1 MRIELYS
8 DWHSG
13 RPHYAGM
20 TGSCPAGKCPRCGSE
35 WRVVLRAPAG
45 ACLSIRVA
53 LRPVR
58 RERFGTVLRVGPER
72 RVPPIR
78 SPPGTAAQASM
89 AHAQRFMDALE
100 HDHSPREIASIP
112 AETID
117 GFKLRNGVARM
128 TPPASCPSTSM
139 RSSCAVIRARTPGA
153 AQRHNGGG
161 DNGPTASLADASERG
176 CGASA
181 SSGCAAIGRTASTA
195 RCVRDRYV
203 SR

>member
-1 MRIELYS
+1 MARN
-8 DWHSG
+8 
-13 RPHYAGM
+13 
-20 TGSCPAGKCPRCGSE
+20 
-35 WRVVLRAPAG
+35 LRAPAG
-45 ACLSIRVA
+45 ACLSVRLA

-58 RERFGTVLRVGPER
+58 RSAFGTVLRVRSRASGSAN
-72 RVPPIR
+72 R
-78 SPPGTAAQASM
+78 SPPGTAAQASR
-89 AHAQRFMDALE
+89 ARAQRFMDALE

-117 GFKLRNGVARM
+117 GFKIRNGVARI

>member
-1 MRIELYS
+1 MGAPGYSRTRPLPEGAFAMQLTRWRATRSDRASTLLTVSNPANFYWPACRHRRTPDRFEVIVKSCSHSISGADKMSSGQRQRSAFGFHPGRDDRRIQDTQWCRENN
-8 DWHSG
+8 
-13 RPHYAGM
+13 A
-20 TGSCPAGKCPRCGSE
+20 
-35 WRVVLRAPAG
+35 
-45 ACLSIRVA
+45 ACFL
-53 LRPVR
+53 
-58 RERFGTVLRVGPER
+58 
-72 RVPPIR
+72 
-78 SPPGTAAQASM
+78 
-89 AHAQRFMDALE
+89 
-100 HDHSPREIASIP
+100 
-112 AETID
+112 
-117 GFKLRNGVARM
+117 
-128 TPPASCPSTSM
+128 PSTSM